1 MFTMGSP
8 VQYTVNITNV
18 IHPHLILKGRIM
30 KEKKPT
36 IDKMMKE
43 AKASKNASKCGMFL
57 LHNGVVR
64 VDAKAKVR
72 EGKKNTKKVTAM
84 EFSYDN
90 KKVDAA
96 IKKALKMKGIYHVKV
111 WLNTGKLKVG
121 DDIMLV
127 LIGGDIRPHVV
138 DCLQSLVGE
147 IKSKCVVEKEIN

>member
-1 MFTMGSP
+1 
-8 VQYTVNITNV
+8 
-18 IHPHLILKGRIM
+18 M

-36 IDKMMKE
+36 FEKIMKE
-43 AKASKNASKCGMFL
+43 AKASKYASKCGMFL

-64 VDAKAKVR
+64 IDAKAKVR
-72 EGKKNTKKVTAM
+72 EGKKNTKKVIGM
-84 EFSYDN
+84 DFDYDK

-96 IKKALKMKGIYHVKV
+96 IKKALKMKGIYYIKV
-111 WLNTGKLKVG
+111 WLNSGNLKVG

-147 IKSKCVVEKEIN
+147 IKSKCVVEKELD

>member
-1 MFTMGSP
+1 
-8 VQYTVNITNV
+8 
-18 IHPHLILKGRIM
+18 M

-36 IDKMMKE
+36 FEKIMKE
-43 AKASKNASKCGMFL
+43 AKASKYASKCGMFL

-64 VDAKAKVR
+64 IDAKAKVR
-72 EGKKNTKKVTAM
+72 EGKKNTKKVIGM
-84 EFSYDN
+84 DFDYDK

-96 IKKALKMKGIYHVKV
+96 IKKALKMKGIYYIKV
-111 WLNTGKLKVG
+111 WLNSGKLKVG

-147 IKSKCVVEKEIN
+147 IKSKCVVEKELG

>member
-1 MFTMGSP
+1 
-8 VQYTVNITNV
+8 
-18 IHPHLILKGRIM
+18 M

-36 IDKMMKE
+36 FEKIMKE
-43 AKASKNASKCGMFL
+43 AKASKYASKCGMFL

-72 EGKKNTKKVTAM
+72 EGKKNTKKVIGM
-84 EFSYDN
+84 DFNYDK

-96 IKKALKMKGIYHVKV
+96 IKKALKMKGIYYIKV
-111 WLNTGKLKVG
+111 WLNSGKLKVG

-147 IKSKCVVEKEIN
+147 IKSKCVVEKELD

>member
-1 MFTMGSP
+1 
-8 VQYTVNITNV
+8 
-18 IHPHLILKGRIM
+18 M

-36 IDKMMKE
+36 IQKMMKE
-43 AKASKNASKCGMFL
+43 AKASKYASKCGMFL

-64 VDAKAKVR
+64 IDAKAKVR
-72 EGKKNTKKVTAM
+72 EGKKNTKKVIGM
-84 EFSYDN
+84 DFDYDK

-96 IKKALKMKGIYHVKV
+96 IKKALKMKGIYYIKV
-111 WLNTGKLKVG
+111 WLNSGKLKVD

-147 IKSKCVVEKEIN
+147 IKSKCVVEKEL

>member
-1 MFTMGSP
+1 
-8 VQYTVNITNV
+8 
-18 IHPHLILKGRIM
+18 M

-36 IDKMMKE
+36 FEKMMKE
-43 AKASKNASKCGMFL
+43 AKASKYASKCGMFL

-64 VDAKAKVR
+64 IDAKAKVR
-72 EGKKNTKKVTAM
+72 EGKKNTKKVIGM
-84 EFSYDN
+84 DFDYDK

-96 IKKALKMKGIYHVKV
+96 IKKALKMKGIYYIKV
-111 WLNTGKLKVG
+111 WLNSGKLKVG

-147 IKSKCVVEKEIN
+147 IKSKCVVEKEL

>member
-1 MFTMGSP
+1 
-8 VQYTVNITNV
+8 
-18 IHPHLILKGRIM
+18 M

-36 IDKMMKE
+36 IQKIMKE
-43 AKASKNASKCGMFL
+43 AKSSKYASKCGMFL

-64 VDAKAKVR
+64 IDAKAKVR
-72 EGKKNTKKVTAM
+72 EGKKNTKKVIGM
-84 EFSYDN
+84 DFDYDK

-96 IKKALKMKGIYHVKV
+96 IKKALKMKGIYYIKV
-111 WLNTGKLKVG
+111 WLNSGKLKVG

-147 IKSKCVVEKEIN
+147 IKSKCVVEKELD

>member
-1 MFTMGSP
+1 
-8 VQYTVNITNV
+8 
-18 IHPHLILKGRIM
+18 M

-36 IDKMMKE
+36 FEKIMKE
-43 AKASKNASKCGMFL
+43 AKASKYASKCGMFL

-64 VDAKAKVR
+64 IDAKAKVR
-72 EGKKNTKKVTAM
+72 EGKKNTKKVIGM
-84 EFSYDN
+84 DFNYDK

-96 IKKALKMKGIYHVKV
+96 IKKALKMKGIYYIKV
-111 WLNTGKLKVG
+111 WLNSGKLKVG

-147 IKSKCVVEKEIN
+147 IKSKCVVEKEL

>member
-1 MFTMGSP
+1 
-8 VQYTVNITNV
+8 
-18 IHPHLILKGRIM
+18 M

-36 IDKMMKE
+36 IQKMMKE
-43 AKASKNASKCGMFL
+43 AKASKYASKCGMFL

-64 VDAKAKVR
+64 IDAKAKVR
-72 EGKKNTKKVTAM
+72 EGKKNTKKVIGM
-84 EFSYDN
+84 DFDYDK

-96 IKKALKMKGIYHVKV
+96 IKKALKMKGIYYIKV
-111 WLNTGKLKVG
+111 WLNSGKLKVG

-147 IKSKCVVEKEIN
+147 IKSKCVVEKELD

>member
-1 MFTMGSP
+1 
-8 VQYTVNITNV
+8 
-18 IHPHLILKGRIM
+18 M

-36 IDKMMKE
+36 IQKMMQE
-43 AKASKNASKCGMFL
+43 AKSSKYASKCGMFL

-64 VDAKAKVR
+64 IDAKAKVR
-72 EGKKNTKKVTAM
+72 EGKKNTKKVIGM
-84 EFSYDN
+84 DFDYDK

-96 IKKALKMKGIYHVKV
+96 IKKALKMKGIYYIKV
-111 WLNTGKLKVG
+111 WLNSGKLKVG

-147 IKSKCVVEKEIN
+147 IKSKCVVEKELD